1 MKKQNESYG
10 AESIHWNLKDLFS
23 GLKDPKIKK
32 IMTESI
38 KNATAFEKSYK
49 GKIKTLTSAQLTKA
63 FQKMEALLTP
73 LYKLSQYSH
82 LVYSTDTSNDDA
94 KRLMVQIDE
103 LESKISNITMFFHL
117 ELAKLS
123 KAAIENHAKSKEC
136 KNYSYSIRRTLET
149 AQYNLTE
156 PEERIINLKNLT
168 GVNAFKQLYS
178 DLTNTFEYEFEIDG
192 KKKRMNGSEL
202 RALRQ
207 HPDKNVRRRAMK
219 SFYERYDENSLTI
232 THIFNQV
239 LKNLE
244 IERDLR
250 GYKRAI
256 SIKNIGNDLPDAAV
270 DALHQVTNESYKL
283 VHRYYALKKKILK
296 LPDMTLADIYA
307 PMPTGSETILYK
319 EAKEIVLE
327 GFGKFDKE
335 FYNGAK
341 LMFDQNRIDAP
352 VGAKKRGGAYCSSS
366 TPDLKPYVMLNYLG
380 RDRDV
385 ATMAHE
391 LGHAIHAILSEKQT
405 LFNYHSILPLA
416 ETASVFSEMI
426 ITDMLLKTRTDK
438 LSKQALLTTK
448 LEDIFATSHRQNMFS
463 NFEQETH
470 GRIGNGILTTEDYCG
485 IYQASLK
492 QMFGTSVKQPDE
504 YKWEWS
510 TIPHMIESPF
520 YVYAYN
526 FGNLL
531 VMALYQ
537 QYSEEGQS
545 FVPKLKQM
553 LAAGSSMRPIE
564 IAAIVGADITSAKF
578 WRKSLAYIESLLMQL
593 EEISA

>member
-1 MKKQNESYG
+1 MTQSQTYG
-10 AESIHWNLKDLFS
+10 AKNERWDLSDLFS
-23 GLKDPKIKK
+23 GLNDPKIKK
-32 IMTESI
+32 IMTT
-38 KNATAFEKSYK
+38 ATKEAVAFEKSYK
-49 GKIKTLTSAQLTKA
+49 GKLKSLTSAQLAKA
-63 FQKMEALLTP
+63 FQQLEALLTP

-82 LVYSTDTSNDDA
+82 LVYSTDTSLDAA
-94 KRLMVQIDE
+94 KRLIVQIDE
-103 LESKISNITMFFHL
+103 LESKISNTTMFFHL

-123 KAAIENHAKSKEC
+123 KATIEKLAKSKEC
-136 KNYSYSIRRTLET
+136 KNYSYSIQRAYET

-156 PEERIINLKNLT
+156 AEERIANLKNLT

-178 DLTNTFEYEFEIDG
+178 DLTNTFQYEFKIDG
-192 KKKRMNGSEL
+192 KIRKMNGSEL

-207 HPDKNVRRRAMK
+207 HPDKKVRRQAMK
-219 SFYERYDENSLTI
+219 TFYERYEENSLTI

-244 IERDLR
+244 IERELR

-256 SIKNIGNDLPDAAV
+256 SIKNIGNDLPDKAV
-270 DALHQVTNESYKL
+270 DALHEVTHESYRL
-283 VHRYYALKKKILK
+283 VHRYYELKKKILK

-307 PMPTGSETILYK
+307 PMPSGSETILYK
-319 EAKEIVLE
+319 DAKEIVLE
-327 GFGKFDKE
+327 GFSQFDKE
-335 FYNGAK
+335 FYKCAK
-341 LMFDQNRIDAP
+341 LMFDQQRIDAP
-352 VGAKKRGGAYCSSS
+352 VGPKKRGGAYCSSS
-366 TPDLKPYVMLNYLG
+366 TPDLKPFVMLNYLG

-391 LGHAIHAILSEKQT
+391 LGHAIHAMLSEKQT

-426 ITDMLLKTRTDK
+426 VTDMLLRTKTDK

-470 GRIGNGILTTEDYCG
+470 GRIGKGILTTDEYCD
-485 IYQASLK
+485 IYKGALK
-492 QMFGTSVKQPDE
+492 QMFGKSVAQPDE

-537 QYSEEGQS
+537 QYLEEGKT

-553 LAAGSSMRPIE
+553 LAAGSSMRPVE
-564 IAAIVGADITSAKF
+564 IAAIVGADINKPQF
-578 WRKSLAYIESLLMQL
+578 WRKSLAYIESLLVQL
-593 EEISA
+593 ESL